1 MNITTI
7 FDKIFGSPKP
17 EEQANNEGVEN
28 LKPKFHV
35 QLALYKG
42 PPRYDWR
49 NILFHYAVRLRTLSE
64 WSHAELVIND
74 VCWSSS
80 GRDGGVRS
88 KVINLNSG
96 RWDVLDLN
104 LTDGQAA
111 KALAW
116 FKAHEGEGYDWLGVL
131 CFILPFVK
139 QERKRWT
146 CFEAIG
152 EALEMENSHCL
163 DANDLFDW
171 ALEHL
176 KSEV

>member
-1 MNITTI
+1 MRIAAVL
-7 FDKIFGSPKP
+7 DKIFGRSKP
-17 EEQANNEGVEN
+17 VDQTNDEGAEN

-42 PPRYDWR
+42 PPRYGWWD
-49 NILFHYAVRLRTLSE
+49 ILFHYAVRLRTWSK

-80 GRDGGVRS
+80 GRDGGVRG
-88 KVINLNSG
+88 KIINLNSG
-96 RWDVLDLN
+96 RWDVFDLN
-104 LTDGQAA
+104 LTDEQAA
-111 KALAW
+111 KALTW
-116 FKAHEGEGYDWLGVL
+116 FKSHEGEGYDWLGVL
-131 CFILPFVK
+131 CFVLPFVK

-152 EALEMENSHCL
+152 ASLGIENPHRL
-163 DANDLFDW
+163 DANDLFEW

-176 KSEV
+176 KPEA